1 MVARFLRFHPLVWP
15 AILAIFFIFIFVLS
29 PPLGGQEPTSTVA
42 IGDISAIEGVRDNL
56 IFGYG
61 LVAGLKGTGDK
72 QQTLFTTQSLANILK
87 RMGVQTSATTMIV
100 KNVAAVF
107 VTATLPPFASPG
119 THLDV
124 TVSSAGDAK
133 SLEGGMLLL
142 TPLYAADGEVYAEAQ
157 GPLTL
162 GGYSESSKANSKQVN
177 HPTVG
182 RIPGGG
188 LVERDNSITLAKL
201 GRLSLLLNDPD
212 FSTAE
217 AVAGAINHNFGRT
230 VANVVDGR
238 RVDIDEAAAGA
249 KDNNLPGLLARVQ
262 TLQVGIHRR
271 ARVVVNE
278 RTGTVVMGR
287 DVRLGAVSILH
298 GNLSIEVTTQFEV
311 SQPNPLSAGK
321 TTVTPD
327 TTVKAEEG
335 AARRVELNEGASV
348 EELVNGLQK
357 IGATARDVIAILQ
370 AIKAAGA
377 LEADLEVI

>member
-1 MVARFLRFHPLVWP
+1 MKQTFAISIIIIFYLMPL
-15 AILAIFFIFIFVLS
+15 LAQDAVR
-29 PPLGGQEPTSTVA
+29 TVA
-42 IGDISAIEGVRDNL
+42 IRDISSVDGVRDNP

-61 LVAGLKGTGDK
+61 LVVGLKGTGNK
-72 QQTLFTTQSLANILK
+72 QQTLFTTQSLSNILK

-133 SLEGGMLLL
+133 SLEGGLLIL
-142 TPLYAADGEVYAEAQ
+142 TPLYAADGQVYGEAQ

-162 GGYSESSKANSKQVN
+162 GGYSEGTKANGKQVN

-188 LVERDNSITLAKL
+188 LVERDSSVSLEKL
-201 GRLSLLLNDPD
+201 GRLSLLLSDPD

-217 AVAGAINHNFGRT
+217 AVAGVINQEFGGT
-230 VANVVDGR
+230 VASVVDGR
-238 RVDIDEAAAGA
+238 RVDMDAITAHATS
-249 KDNNLPGLLARVQ
+249 LPALLARVER
-262 TLQVGIHRR
+262 LQVQVHRR

-278 RTGTVVMGR
+278 RTGTVVMGK

-298 GNLSIEVTTQFEV
+298 GNLSIEVTTELQV
-311 SQPNPLSAGK
+311 SQPNPLSQGK
-321 TTVTPD
+321 TTVTPE
-327 TTVKAEEG
+327 TTVKTDEG
-335 AARRVELNEGASV
+335 LWKLTWRSSDESAFFDTKYRRAGPIDDIQPQ
-348 EELVNGLQK
+348 G
-357 IGATARDVIAILQ
+357 TAGS
-370 AIKAAGA
+370 AG
-377 LEADLEVI
+377 I

>member
-1 MVARFLRFHPLVWP
+1 MKRTLSWTIRRWALVISCLTLLHAQD
-15 AILAIFFIFIFVLS
+15 AIH
-29 PPLGGQEPTSTVA
+29 TVS
-42 IGDISAIEGVRDNL
+42 IRDIATVEGVRENP

-61 LVAGLKGTGDK
+61 IVVGLKGTGDK

-107 VTATLPPFASPG
+107 VTSTLPPFASPG

-142 TPLYAADGEVYAEAQ
+142 TPLYAADGQIYGEAQ

-162 GGYSESSKANSKQVN
+162 GGYSEGSKANAKQVN

-188 LVERDNSITLAKL
+188 LVERDSSVSLEKL
-201 GRLSLLLNDPD
+201 GRLSLLLSEPD

-217 AVAGAINHNFGRT
+217 GVAGVINQEFAHP
-230 VANVVDGR
+230 VASVVDSR
-238 RVDIDEAAAGA
+238 RVDIDAVASRVP
-249 KDNNLPGLLARVQ
+249 NLPALLAKVES
-262 TLQVGIHRR
+262 LQVEVHRR

-278 RTGTVVMGR
+278 RTGTVVMGK

-298 GNLSIEVTTQFEV
+298 GNLSIEVTTELQV
-311 SQPNPLSAGK
+311 SQPNPLSQGK
-321 TTVTPD
+321 TTVVPE
-327 TTVKAEEG
+327 TTIKAEE
-335 AARRVELNEGASV
+335 APARRIELNEGASV
-348 EELVNGLQK
+348 EQLVNGLQK